1 MDNLEL
7 AKKTIRLEDIIP
19 GEKNKK
25 GKIIWVKECPI
36 CGHFDHL
43 AIYPDQNKFHSF
55 SGCCSGGS
63 SVDWLIQYGNIESK
77 TAIKELLSMAGL
89 TSTPVSNSEISKR
102 KKEAEKLAIEKI
114 KKETVIKKCY
124 NKLTNLERVLRELNP
139 EDFFLKELLNFID
152 NYTMKFTTTTST
164 EELYHFCISFQG
176 ELLEFCKR
184 TEGYH
189 GYCRV

>member
-19 GEKNKK
+19 GKKNRT
-25 GKIIWVKECPI
+25 GDILMVKECPI
-36 CGHFDHL
+36 CRHFDHL
-43 AIYPDQNKFHSF
+43 AIYPGENKFHSF

-63 SVDWLIQYGNIESK
+63 SVDWLIQYGNMDEK
-77 TAIKELLSMAGL
+77 TAIRELLGMAGL
-89 TSTPVSNSEISKR
+89 TSTPINSFEIKKR
-102 KKEAEKLAIEKI
+102 KAELKALEADKLA
-114 KKETVIKKCY
+114 KEFVVMKCY

-139 EDFFLKELLNFID
+139 EDFFLKELLNFIE
-152 NYTMKFTTTTST
+152 NYTMKFTITTNT

-176 ELLEFCKR
+176 ELLKFCKR
-184 TEGYH
+184 TEGYY